1 MEHARGTVVSRVRR
15 LVPRPPLALL
25 SFLLPGSAVFFR
37 PFGLGAEPSL
47 LLGVLGQ
54 VLLAWITG
62 FAHRNVASLWLLA
75 AFLTLGEA
83 SPVEVLNFPLS
94 SNFIL
99 IVAAFLVSEAI
110 TKSGLSERLV
120 RMFFGRFARSPR
132 GLVRFAFA
140 AGAAL
145 ALFVPQPFPRVIV
158 LSSLFSTFL
167 RDRELAENH
176 RRACLLA
183 VFAATTGTSM
193 LLKGGDV
200 LLNNAALALAGASVS
215 YARWAAL
222 MFVPSLIVSLLSY
235 LALVWVFRVP
245 STPFNSPE
253 ASVEADRAPREAH
266 EARPRSR
273 LTLVSAVV
281 VALVAAWVTEPLHGI
296 PAAASAA
303 MAVAVLLAFRA
314 LTLRDAQAIDPSLL
328 IFLTAAFSIGKTLAA
343 NGIAQRVAELVGK
356 ALPSASSPWYFLAMA
371 VLLMGLHFVIGSVLT
386 TMSIAIPSLV
396 VAAAGAVPP
405 ELVGLF
411 AYSVITM
418 QYFLPIHHV
427 TVLIGAGKGYYSQK
441 DTIAFGAAMAL
452 VVPLY
457 AALVLVSW
465 WRLIGAA

>member
-1 MEHARGTVVSRVRR
+1 MVRR
-15 LVPRPPLALL
+15 LVPRPLLALL
-25 SFLLPGSAVFFR
+25 SFLLPLAAALLR
-37 PFGLGAEPSL
+37 PFGLGLEPAL

-54 VLLAWITG
+54 VLFAWISG
-62 FAHRNVASLWLLA
+62 FSHRNVASLWLLA

-83 SPVEVLNFPLS
+83 RPSEVLNFPLS
-94 SNFIL
+94 GNFVL

-110 TKSGLSERLV
+110 SKSGLSERLV
-120 RMFFGRFARSPR
+120 KLVFGRFTGSPR
-132 GLVRFAFA
+132 GLVRFAFV

-158 LSSLFSTFL
+158 MSSLFATFL
-167 RDRELAENH
+167 AEKELADTH

-200 LLNNAALALAGASVS
+200 LLNNAALALAGGSVS
-215 YARWAAL
+215 YLRWAVL
-222 MFVPSLIVSLLSY
+222 MFVPSLAISVISY

-245 STPFNSPE
+245 STPFKALDVPGASERAARQPNE
-253 ASVEADRAPREAH
+253 AN
-266 EARPRSR
+266 PRSR
-273 LTLVSAVV
+273 IAVV
-281 VALVAAWVTEPLHGI
+281 SVVVAALVAAWVTEPLHGLS
-296 PAAASAA
+296 AAASAA
-303 MAVAVLLAFRA
+303 IAVAVLLAFRA
-314 LTLRDAQAIDPSLL
+314 LSFRDVRVIDPSLL

-343 NGIAQRVAELVGK
+343 NGIAQRVAELVGR
-356 ALPSASSPWYFLAMA
+356 ALPAASSPWYFLAMA
-371 VLLMGLHFVIGSVLT
+371 LLVMVLHFVIGSVLT

-396 VAAAGAVPP
+396 AATAGAMPA

-427 TVLIGAGKGYYSQK
+427 TVLIGAGKGYYTQK
-441 DTIAFGAAMAL
+441 DTIAFGAAMAM

-457 AALVLVSW
+457 AALILVPW
-465 WRLIGAA
+465 WRLVGAF